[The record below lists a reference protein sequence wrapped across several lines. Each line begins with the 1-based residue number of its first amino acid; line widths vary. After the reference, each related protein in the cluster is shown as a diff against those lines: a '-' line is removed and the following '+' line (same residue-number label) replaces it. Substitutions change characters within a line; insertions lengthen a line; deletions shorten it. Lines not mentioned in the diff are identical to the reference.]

1 MAPSRS
7 EGCMGN
13 GGILASRSDVKTHE
27 NLGSDR
33 FRLEHSFAAASYFLI
48 EDSGLSFLLPLVQP
62 MIPTF
67 YINDGNREIN
77 LVKGPNRI
85 IPWTYNDIESIT
97 EGQTQRKGKKSIPP
111 LSGHHT
117 TVQFIT
123 FNGVVSIGPSYD
135 QNVERDRHTRTNFP
149 LSTSQGNMA
158 SLFPNSVRM
167 RGFQKNDCAL
177 EKKLVERLIN

>member
-1 MAPSRS
+1 MAPGRS

-48 EDSGLSFLLPLVQP
+48 EDSELSFFLPLVQP
-62 MIPTF
+62 MVPTF
-67 YINDGNREIN
+67 SINDGNRKIN

-85 IPWTYNDIESIT
+85 IPWTYNDIGSIT
-97 EGQTQRKGKKSIPP
+97 ERQTQRKGKKSIPP

-117 TVQFIT
+117 SVQFIT

-135 QNVERDRHTRTNFP
+135 QNVERDRHIYTNFP
-149 LSTSQGNMA
+149 
-158 SLFPNSVRM
+158 P
-167 RGFQKNDCAL
+167 
-177 EKKLVERLIN
+177 INFSR